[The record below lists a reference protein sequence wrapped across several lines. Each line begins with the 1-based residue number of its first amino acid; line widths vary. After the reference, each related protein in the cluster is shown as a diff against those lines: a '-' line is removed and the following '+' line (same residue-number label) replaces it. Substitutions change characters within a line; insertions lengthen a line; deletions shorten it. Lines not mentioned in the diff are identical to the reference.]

1 MSLRWVPAGRHLQ
14 QQAILLEQRRRR
26 QLSTVVD
33 LAHLSSP
40 AAAAVDI
47 DRLLSSSKEEL
58 LKSYRVTP
66 PVHPWPNRL
75 HPQRLVAMIRRQ
87 QDLDL
92 AVRIFHHAGDFHPG
106 FSHTY
111 RTYHALIDKLSRA
124 RSFPQLELLLSHLR
138 HRCRRSS
145 SSSSFR
151 CGEEAFIGVIR
162 SYGLAGKPSAAL
174 RTFLSIRSDFGVN
187 ASVRSFNALL
197 NAMIQNRRYDLVG
210 VLFRNCSRKFGIAPN
225 VFTCNILVKA
235 LCKMG
240 NLDGALKVLEEM
252 PLWGMIPNLVTF
264 TTLVGGFCGRGDLEG
279 ARRIFSEMVDR
290 GISPDATAFTVLM
303 EGYCAE
309 NRIMEAVRIMD
320 EMAENGVT
328 AGEVTYSLI
337 ISALCNS
344 GKPVEALN
352 LLHDMLDG
360 GHLPGAP
367 LCCKLFDDLCH
378 QGKVEDAY
386 GAWKKLLKKNFAPDG
401 TIASTLIHWLCKK
414 GKLWEAEELLQLVE
428 GGAPAS
434 LLPYNTIIAGM
445 CELGELQE
453 AGRLWDR
460 MEGKGCFPN
469 AFSYGVLIG
478 GFCRAGKARE
488 AVAVLRE
495 MVERGLVPDGAT
507 CSAIV
512 DGLDD
517 AADRDEVTQVLGQG
531 RQSTAATSAASS

>member
-1 MSLRWVPAGRHLQ
+1 MSLRWVPAGR
-14 QQAILLEQRRRR
+14 R
-26 QLSTVVD
+26 LSTVVD

-40 AAAAVDI
+40 PPLPSTSTA
-47 DRLLSSSKEEL
+47 SS
-58 LKSYRVTP
+58 P
-66 PVHPWPNRL
+66 PP
-75 HPQRLVAMIRRQ
+75 
-87 QDLDL
+87 
-92 AVRIFHHAGDFHPG
+92 
-106 FSHTY
+106 
-111 RTYHALIDKLSRA
+111 
-124 RSFPQLELLLSHLR
+124 
-138 HRCRRSS
+138 RRSS
-145 SSSSFR
+145 SSPTASLLRPSLAQPPPPAAAPLPRQILPPTRTPPLPPPPSLPPIFFLFLLPVR
-151 CGEEAFIGVIR
+151 GGGVHR
-162 SYGLAGKPSAAL
+162 GDPELRPGRKPSAAL

-264 TTLVGGFCGRGDLEG
+264 TTLEDLLRDGGQRDL
-279 ARRIFSEMVDR
+279 
-290 GISPDATAFTVLM
+290 PDATAFTVLM

-445 CELGELQE
+445 CELGSCRKPGGCGPHGREGLLPKCLQ
-453 AGRLWDR
+453 LWR
-460 MEGKGCFPN
+460 PHR
-469 AFSYGVLIG
+469 